1 MTPRNVVVP
10 RRLKNEMF
18 GMKLETF
25 VIAWVGLSLAAQAQV
40 DIVDAAGWFE
50 SAYVEWTDS
59 GADSYD
65 VYYSGAGVSDVKID
79 VELIR
84 NYGSKVRADIL
95 GLKAGD
101 YTLKVVPVRAGK
113 AGTASVTPSIS
124 VKPHDRAGFAFSG
137 GRVPGAYNADGTLKD
152 GAIVLYVSEST
163 KDKVSLD
170 VVTDSKGT
178 KTPCVGLQNIFYSYK
193 KGLDTRPLV
202 IRLLGNVTDM
212 ATLDG
217 GDIVIENKKN
227 SSAYVTF
234 EGVGN
239 DATANG
245 WGIRLKNA
253 SNVEV
258 RNLAVMNV
266 NSSEGDN
273 VGLQQDNDHIW
284 VHNVDF
290 FYGDAGS
297 DADQAKGDG
306 ALDCKKSTYVTFSY
320 NHFWDNGKSNLLG
333 LKEGT
338 TEGLYITYHHNWY
351 DHSDSRHPRI
361 RFYSAHV
368 YNNYYDGNAKYGAG
382 STLGSSVFMEGNYF
396 RNCKYPMLTSL
407 QGSDLY
413 AGGTERNSK
422 NGTFSGEAGGTIK
435 AYNNVMVGTYTFIPY
450 GASSYIVKGT
460 ETSASNQGIN
470 TSADFDAYVVAS
482 RDEKVPASVKSFDG
496 SNTYNNFD
504 TDNSVMYKYEVE
516 DPAAARETVIK
527 NAGRLQGG
535 DFKWTFDNAVDDTA
549 SGVNKALK
557 TALVAYKGS
566 DGVVSEYEFS
576 ENLDSVAG
584 EVDTV
589 DAETDSVKVNA
600 DSAKV
605 DEDSVKIEE
614 SGSPEG
620 LEHRVPAS
628 SFVRYVACEN
638 RLEIGSASVLRL
650 DVIGLDGRRIDL
662 STVPRAAAGTS
673 VDLRMLK
680 PGVYI
685 IRLVVPEGVFR
696 RTVVIQ

>member
-1 MTPRNVVVP
+1 MCQ
-10 RRLKNEMF
+10 
-18 GMKLETF
+18 MKKYVT
-25 VIAWVGLSLAAQAQV
+25 VIASVGISLAVHAQAQV
-40 DIVDAAGWFE
+40 SLGEAAGWFE

-59 GADSYD
+59 GADGYN
-65 VYYSGAGVSDVKID
+65 VYYSGVGKTDVKID
-79 VELIR
+79 AELIR
-84 NYGSKVRADIL
+84 RYGSKVRADVL

-101 YTLKVVPVRAGK
+101 YTLKVVPVKGGAEQAAATTK
-113 AGTASVTPSIS
+113 TLS
-124 VKPHDRAGFAFSG
+124 VKAHDRAGFAFSG
-137 GRVPGAYNADGTLKD
+137 GRVPGAYNADGTLKE
-152 GAIVLYVSEST
+152 GAVVLYVSEST
-163 KDKVSLD
+163 KDKVALD

-193 KGLDTRPLV
+193 KGMDTRPLV

-212 ATLDG
+212 ATLEG

-413 AGGTERNSK
+413 AGGTARNSK

-450 GASSYIVKGT
+450 GASSYIVKGA
-460 ETSASNQGIN
+460 ETSAASQGIN

-504 TDNSVMYKYEVE
+504 TDNSVMYKYAVE
-516 DPAAARETVIK
+516 EPAAARETVIK

-549 SGVNKALK
+549 YSVNKELK
-557 TALVAYKGS
+557 AALVAYKGS
-566 DGVVSEYEFS
+566 DGEVASIVVP
-576 ENLDSVAG
+576 
-584 EVDTV
+584 EVDESLSSSSV
-589 DAETDSVKVNA
+589 D
-600 DSAKV
+600 
-605 DEDSVKIEE
+605 
-614 SGSPEG
+614 
-620 LEHRVPAS
+620 PAS
-628 SFVRYVACEN
+628 SGSEKDPASSSSVDPESSSSDPMLAVSATDFAEASMKWNSRAGSLDVRAQDVF
-638 RLEIGSASVLRL
+638 RL
-650 DVIGLDGRRIDL
+650 DVVSLDGRCKKVLNLRGGA
-662 STVPRAAAGTS
+662 VAGRYSLGFLET
-673 VDLRMLK
+673 
-680 PGVYI
+680 GVYVV
-685 IRLVVPEGVFR
+685 RLVTARGVFSQR
-696 RTVVIQ
+696 IFKR

>member
-1 MTPRNVVVP
+1 
-10 RRLKNEMF
+10 
-18 GMKLETF
+18 MKKYVT
-25 VIAWVGLSLAAQAQV
+25 VIASVGISLAVHAQAQV
-40 DIVDAAGWFE
+40 SLGDAAGWFE
-50 SAYVEWTDS
+50 SAYVEWADS
-59 GADSYD
+59 GADSYN
-65 VYYSGAGVSDVKID
+65 VYYSGAGKTDVKID
-79 VELIR
+79 AELIR
-84 NYGSKVRADIL
+84 KYGSKVRADVL

-101 YTLKVVPVRAGK
+101 YTLKVVPVKGGK
-113 AGTASVTPSIS
+113 EQTAATTKALS
-124 VKPHDRAGFAFSG
+124 VKAHDRAGFAFSG
-137 GRVPGAYNADGTLKD
+137 GRVPGAYNADGTLKE
-152 GAIVLYVSEST
+152 GAVVLYVSEST

-170 VVTDSKGT
+170 VVTSTKGT
-178 KTPCVGLQNIFYSYK
+178 TTACVGLQNIFYSYK

-212 ATLDG
+212 ATLEG

-396 RNCKYPMLTSL
+396 RNSKYPMLTSL

-422 NGTFSGEAGGTIK
+422 NGTFSSEAGGTIK

-450 GASSYIVKGT
+450 GASSYIVKGA
-460 ETSASNQGIN
+460 ETSAASQGIN

-482 RDEKVPASVKSFDG
+482 RDEKVPSSVKSYDG
-496 SNTYNNFD
+496 GNTYNNFD
-504 TDNSVMYKYEVE
+504 TDNSVMYKYAVE
-516 DPAAARETVIK
+516 EPAAARETVIK

-535 DFKWTFDNAVDDTA
+535 DFKWKFDNAVDDTA
-549 SGVNKALK
+549 YSVNKELK
-557 TALVAYKGS
+557 AALVAYKGS
-566 DGVVSEYEFS
+566 NGEVASVVVPDIDEPLSSSS
-576 ENLDSVAG
+576 ENPVSSS
-584 EVDTV
+584 
-589 DAETDSVKVNA
+589 SVKA
-600 DSAKV
+600 DSSA
-605 DEDSVKIEE
+605 DGDSSGSTDGITAVE
-614 SGSPEG
+614 SGVASI
-620 LEHRVPAS
+620 VWNAS
-628 SFVRYVACEN
+628 SA
-638 RLEIGSASVLRL
+638 RLEVYAPDI
-650 DVIGLDGRRIDL
+650 RRID
-662 STVPRAAAGTS
+662 VVGVDGRKTS
-673 VDLRMLK
+673 VRLAYEGGFGVADLSALQS
-680 PGVYI
+680 GVY
-685 IRLVVPEGVFR
+685 VVRVYGKQGVFVKKIFK
-696 RTVVIQ
+696 TSDFTHSN

>member
-1 MTPRNVVVP
+1 
-10 RRLKNEMF
+10 
-18 GMKLETF
+18 MKKITTAF
-25 VIAWVGLSLAAQAQV
+25 ACMGFCLAAHVQAQV
-40 DIVDAAGWFE
+40 TLGDAAGWFE

-59 GADSYD
+59 GADSYN
-65 VYYSGAGVSDVKID
+65 VYYSGAGKSDVKID
-79 VELIR
+79 AELIR
-84 NYGSKVRADIL
+84 KYGSKVRADVL

-101 YTLKVVPVRAGK
+101 YTLKVVPVKGGK
-113 AGTASVTPSIS
+113 EQAAATTKTLS
-124 VKPHDRAGFAFSG
+124 VKAHDRAGFAFSG
-137 GRVPGAYNADGTLKD
+137 GRVPGGYNADGTLKD
-152 GAIVLYVSEST
+152 GAVVLYVSEST

-170 VVTDSKGT
+170 VVTSTKGT
-178 KTPCVGLQNIFYSYK
+178 TTACVGLQNIFYSYK

-212 ATLDG
+212 ATLEG
-217 GDIVIENKKN
+217 GDIVIENKQN
-227 SSAYVTF
+227 ASAYMTF

-253 SNVEV
+253 SNVEI
-258 RNLAVMNV
+258 RNIGIMNV

-413 AGGTERNSK
+413 AGGTKRNSD

-435 AYNNVMVGTYTFIPY
+435 SYNNYMEGGYTFIPY
-450 GASSYIVKGT
+450 GSTLYKVKGE
-460 ETSASNQGIN
+460 ETTAASQGIN
-470 TSADFDAYVVAS
+470 TSADFDAYVVS
-482 RDEKVPASVKSFDG
+482 TRDEKVPSSVKSYDG
-496 SNTYNNFD
+496 GNTYNNFD
-504 TDNSVMYKYEVE
+504 TDNSVMYKYTAEE
-516 DPAAARETVIK
+516 PATARVTVME

-535 DFKWTFDNAVDDTA
+535 DFKWAFDNSVDDA
-549 SGVNKALK
+549 SYDVNKELKAALK
-557 TALVAYKGS
+557 NYKGS
-566 DGVVSEYEFS
+566 DGNVTAVVVSSSS
-576 ENLDSVAG
+576 EKDEPVSSSSVSDETSADEVHGDSSVNVVPGDENQSSVA
-584 EVDTV
+584 
-589 DAETDSVKVNA
+589 AEDESCADEGILA
-600 DSAKV
+600 DSSQGTLFAEKDV
-605 DEDSVKIEE
+605 AGMRFD
-614 SGSPEG
+614 
-620 LEHRVPAS
+620 
-628 SFVRYVACEN
+628 VRN
-638 RLEIGSASVLRL
+638 SVLSFEGVAVER
-650 DVIGLDGRRIDL
+650 VEIFRLDGRKMRAPSLRFDGRGADL
-662 STVPRAAAGTS
+662 NLGSLPRGAYMVRAVTDRG
-673 VDLRMLK
+673 VVLRK
-680 PGVYI
+680 I
-685 IRLVVPEGVFR
+685 AR
-696 RTVVIQ
+696 